1 MHAER
6 MWCVQETAVARSV
19 RLFQGSK
26 SVMWDQLISKL
37 TYLEKQKGLGI
48 DVTYALCRDRIWL
61 QETLKNIINPP
72 PNQNSARWPSLSWLL
87 DNTRYRGAQLAH
99 DKVYALWG
107 VLTLMGVKLSP
118 PDYTKPVRS
127 VYQEVTLA
135 CFACDRDLDVL
146 YQVTGLPSKHGLPS
160 WVPDLSNTKAPPTL
174 MFEAFH
180 ASGSA
185 PIRWQI
191 SNSNNELYL
200 SGRVVDRIKRC
211 GDALKSPN
219 EHSSPRDS
227 ILGSDTETSTC
238 FEIFKQWLA
247 LAEALPGY
255 PTGQSV
261 TEAFGLTLI
270 TNSIIR
276 LNRKLPQFINV
287 YASWLELLKT
297 STSSELFIEKGV
309 DNMLDDVSAIP
320 AEAHQKQEFA
330 YQIASSILVPVIV
343 APVTM
348 KKKVR
353 AFHHWLHLA
362 LRRRLFFVTERGY
375 MGIGPAS
382 VSEGDEVVLFSGLKT
397 PFLIRRAQAQ
407 GTFRLITPT
416 YIEGIMAGEL
426 WNETERLD
434 QFMLV

>member
-1 MHAER
+1 
-6 MWCVQETAVARSV
+6 
-19 RLFQGSK
+19 
-26 SVMWDQLISKL
+26 
-37 TYLEKQKGLGI
+37 
-48 DVTYALCRDRIWL
+48 
-61 QETLKNIINPP
+61 
-72 PNQNSARWPSLSWLL
+72 
-87 DNTRYRGAQLAH
+87 
-99 DKVYALWG
+99 LWG